1 MDRRTRSWIAVG
13 VGLSIG
19 FNLFLAALVL
29 LGRPAREAVGQTAEG
44 SNSLMLGT
52 EKTAESPVCFVLDP
66 KEKHLMVYKVDTAGQ
81 LSLTASRDI
90 QWDLKVVDAHF
101 PNGMV
106 KGKLTTQPSVSM
118 VKSGVMAAGGGAPAG
133 APGGVNPPAGK
144 KAGAGAGGAP
154 AAPPAGGAPAGGAG
168 GKKP

>member
-13 VGLSIG
+13 VGLSLG
-19 FNLFLAALVL
+19 FNLFLAVLVL

-44 SNSLMLGT
+44 SDALMLGT
-52 EKTAESPVCFVLDP
+52 EKSAESPVCFILDP

-90 QWDLKVVDAHF
+90 QYDLKITDAHF

-106 KGKLTTQPSVSM
+106 KGKLTTQPSVLS
-118 VKSGVMAAGGGAPAG
+118 VKAALNASSAAAGA
-133 APGGVNPPAGK
+133 PAGK
-144 KAGAGAGGAP
+144 KAEGKKADGKEANP
-154 AAPPAGGAPAGGAG
+154 PAGGAG

>member
-1 MDRRTRSWIAVG
+1 MDRRTLSWIAVS
-13 VGLSIG
+13 VGLSLG

-44 SNSLMLGT
+44 SDSLMLGT

-66 KEKHLMVYKVDTAGQ
+66 KTKHLVVYKIDSSGQ

-90 QWDLKVVDAHF
+90 RFDLLLPDSHF
-101 PNGMV
+101 PNGMNR
-106 KGKLTTQPSVSM
+106 GRLTTQPP
-118 VKSGVMAAGGGAPAG
+118 VKLIKDAAKTLEG
-133 APGGVNPPAGK
+133 
-144 KAGAGAGGAP
+144 
-154 AAPPAGGAPAGGAG
+154 GGAPAGGAAAGGANPPAGIPG